1 MKRSSDIYAN
11 GQMRWKKASVS
22 AGCCSDED
30 IRVTLQGQ
38 LHGGPHG
45 IWLVPS
51 HPCGSRDRTGS
62 YQCEFSQ
69 LFTMVWKPHPT
80 QFKTSRAFPWSRGTR
95 SRVRRIWK
103 WPWCTESHTAFPC
116 PFLWCLRDQ
125 SYDGLCL
132 LAMTN
137 LASYQTVDRP
147 RVGQIWPP
155 SLCPVT

>member
-116 PFLWCLRDQ
+116 PFLCMHVCMPVVHSLYLWFSSDEPHNWWVCPPEILERQ
-125 SYDGLCL
+125 RGLHCK
-132 LAMTN
+132 
-137 LASYQTVDRP
+137 
-147 RVGQIWPP
+147 
-155 SLCPVT
+155 